1 MQTDEEQ
8 YSAKLER
15 IAIAIDFGAP
25 SVDAAHWVARTLAPT
40 AELSLICAVD
50 VAAASPPGV
59 RKPSPELVRAARE
72 FAEERLR
79 QIARDL
85 GDRVAGI
92 VVREDRPAP
101 GIAAV
106 AEASG
111 VDLIV
116 VGPHGGRESVPGIG
130 STAERLIRMSPIP
143 VMLVVSPRARAPQ
156 KLLVAVDDVDLTPS
170 VMHWADLI
178 SRRDGAHISLMHVLD
193 TRRRDL
199 AGWQGA
205 STRADVAGEDGY
217 PSLGD
222 YIGATEQWL
231 VRLSRELTDNSAVEI
246 ITSMGVPGDE
256 VREAARRLDA
266 DLIVMGRRGRER
278 RIPGVMGS
286 TASTVLRGSPCPVL
300 IVVDPPDRFFDS
312 WDASATH
319 QRGDA

>member
-1 MQTDEEQ
+1 MQTDAEQ
-8 YSAKLER
+8 VAPKLER

-25 SVDAAHWVARTLAPT
+25 SVDAAHWVAHTLAPT
-40 AELSLICAVD
+40 AELTLISALD

-59 RKPSPELVRAARE
+59 RKPPAELVRTARE
-72 FAEERLR
+72 FAEERLQ
-79 QIARDL
+79 QIAGDL
-85 GDRVAGI
+85 GDRVAHI

-130 STAERLIRMSPIP
+130 STAERLIRMSSIP
-143 VMLVVSPRARAPQ
+143 VLLVVSPRARVPQ
-156 KLLVAVDDVDLTPS
+156 KLLVAVDDVELTPS

-178 SRRDGAHISLMHVLD
+178 ATRDGARIALMHVLD

-199 AGWQGA
+199 AGWQHA
-205 STRADVAGEDGY
+205 STRADVAGQNGY

-222 YIGATEQWL
+222 YIEATEQWL
-231 VRLSRELTDNSAVEI
+231 ARVSRELTDNSTVEI
-246 ITSMGVPGDE
+246 ITAMGVPGAE
-256 VREAARRLDA
+256 VRETARRLDA

-278 RIPGVMGS
+278 RIPGVLGS
-286 TASTVLRGSPCPVL
+286 TASTVLRESPCPVL
-300 IVVDPPDRFFDS
+300 IVVDPPDRHFDS
-312 WDASATH
+312 WDTSAS
-319 QRGDA
+319 

>member
-1 MQTDEEQ
+1 MQRDEEHL
-8 YSAKLER
+8 SPKLER

-25 SVDAAHWVARTLAPT
+25 SVEAAQWVARTLAPT
-40 AELSLICAVD
+40 AELTLVFALD
-50 VAAASPPGV
+50 VASAAPPGV
-59 RKPSPELVRAARE
+59 RRPSAELVRGARE

-79 QIARDL
+79 QLARDL
-85 GDRVAGI
+85 GDRVVRI

-130 STAERLIRMSPIP
+130 STAERLIRMSSIP
-143 VMLVVSPRARAPQ
+143 VLLVVRPRAGDVR
-156 KLLVAVDDVDLTPS
+156 KLLVAVDDVALTPS

-178 SRRDGAHISLMHVLD
+178 STEHEAHISLIHVLD

-199 AGWQGA
+199 AGWQAA
-205 STRADVAGEDGY
+205 STRADVPGQDGY
-217 PSLGD
+217 PAVGD

-231 VRLSRELTDNSAVEI
+231 ARLSRELTDNSAVEI

-256 VREAARRLDA
+256 VRETARRLEA
-266 DLIVMGRRGRER
+266 DLVVMGRRGRER
-278 RIPGVMGS
+278 LIPGVMGS
-286 TASTVLRGSPCPVL
+286 TASTLLRGAPCPVL
-300 IVVDPPDRFFDS
+300 IVVDPPDALFDN
-312 WDASATH
+312 WDATATNENASA
-319 QRGDA
+319 